1 MSPLEL
7 FDEIISF
14 EVSCVVFGSEIRW
27 TGQHLVGLIS
37 QFHNQKWKI
46 LVGHWTIQ
54 LGIQWLAAMAGFH
67 THTTALCTMEQS
79 SNSVCQVWMSSG
91 LPECFTF
98 SYCEWLWNWLNT
110 MSWTGVFDGSL
121 PDLDSCRSNLAHWL
135 WRHTVALLSLHCAL
149 HVWLSSLSPS
159 VSTLLQVVHLG
170 PYTSFPTWSA
180 PQNRACHLIL

>member
-54 LGIQWLAAMAGFH
+54 LGIQWL
-67 THTTALCTMEQS
+67 
-79 SNSVCQVWMSSG
+79 
-91 LPECFTF
+91 
-98 SYCEWLWNWLNT
+98 
-110 MSWTGVFDGSL
+110 VFILTQLHFVQWSSL
-121 PDLDSCRSNLAHWL
+121 PILFAKFECPVGCQNVSLLA
-135 WRHTVALLSLHCAL
+135 TVNDCEIGLIQC
-149 HVWLSSLSPS
+149 PG
-159 VSTLLQVVHLG
+159 QVCLMGVYL
-170 PYTSFPTWSA
+170 T
-180 PQNRACHLIL
+180 